1 MSDEFPP
8 YAAIPALTLHPSVN
22 PEQLDAAK
30 VVTSWLSSFTE
41 SLTKGQVD
49 DISDHFLE
57 KESWFRDF
65 ISFSWDIACPNGA
78 EAISKYLSTSKT
90 GFRHPKAD
98 QPGAMMP
105 QLANFG
111 PMQFVQS
118 GFSFETDV
126 GLGRG
131 VLRLAS
137 VGPDQW
143 KAWTI
148 FTTLEHLKEQE
159 TETQSNSSLD
169 SLQILIV
176 GAGHSGL
183 YLAAHLKELGLKYLI
198 VDKASQVGDAWRTRY
213 NTIKLH
219 TPTETGHYPFLKYPS
234 DAARYLD
241 KEDILKWMEHYQETL
256 GLNVRYDTLAKNIEY
271 NESKQQWSVELQSN
285 GSVEKINPKHVVLA
299 TGPFADIPI
308 CPDFPG
314 EDLFKGQIYHTLAH
328 KSAAAIPDLQNK
340 KVTLI
345 GAGTSAH
352 DVAQDFVNHGV
363 GAVTMVQRA
372 SMFVTSLDSMEKF
385 QTSLWNTPGVS
396 TEDADLLGNSFPTAV
411 VRTLGMGM
419 TQMIT
424 DNDKAMLDGLEKAGL
439 AVKRNGGENLLDYLL
454 VKGGHFYFD
463 QGAAQMIIDGQ
474 IKVQRCEQGVQGF
487 DAKGVILGDGT
498 KIESDIVILATGVY
512 GGDKIVEQIV
522 TKEVLDKIGEIAS
535 LDDSQERKG
544 VWRPTGMPGFWFMTG
559 NFVWSR
565 QFAPVLALQIAAV
578 ERGLRGYESPE

>member
-8 YAAIPALTLHPSVN
+8 YAALPALTLHSSVN

-30 VVTSWLSSFTE
+30 IVTGWPSSFTE
-41 SLTKGQVD
+41 SLTKGQ
-49 DISDHFLE
+49 
-57 KESWFRDF
+57 FRDF

-78 EAISKYLSTSKT
+78 DAISKYLSTSKT
-90 GFRHPKAD
+90 GLRHPKAN

-111 PMQFVQS
+111 PMQFIQS

-126 GLGRG
+126 GVGRG

-137 VGPDQW
+137 IGPDQW
-143 KAWTI
+143 KAWTV
-148 FTTLEHLKEQE
+148 FTTLEHLKKQE
-159 TETQSNSSLD
+159 AETQSNASLD
-169 SLQILIV
+169 SLQVLIV

-198 VDKASQVGDAWRTRY
+198 VDKAPQVG
-213 NTIKLH
+213 
-219 TPTETGHYPFLKYPS
+219 
-234 DAARYLD
+234 
-241 KEDILKWMEHYQETL
+241 DILKWMEHYQKTL

-271 NESKQQWSVELQSN
+271 NGSTQQWSVELQSN

-308 CPDFPG
+308 RPDFPG
-314 EDLFKGQIYHTLAH
+314 EELFKGQIYHTLDH
-328 KSAAAIPDLQNK
+328 KSAASIPDLQNK
-340 KVTLI
+340 KVILI

-372 SMFVTSLDSMEKF
+372 SMFVTSLDSMKKF

-424 DNDKAMLDGLEKAGL
+424 DNEKTMLDGLEKAGL

-474 IKVQRCEQGVQGF
+474 IKVQRCEQGVQAF
-487 DAKGVILGDGT
+487 DAEGVILGDGT

-512 GGDKIVEQIV
+512 VGDKMVEQIV
-522 TKEVLDKIGEIAS
+522 TKEVLDTIGDAAS

-544 VWRPTGMPGFWFMTG
+544 VWRRTGMPGFWLMTG

-578 ERGLRGYESPE
+578 ELGLRGYESPE